1 MLNKVRDFID
11 REGLLSPD
19 GLYIV
24 AVSGGADSVALLRIL
39 QALGYHIEAA
49 HCNFHLR
56 GAESDRDEDFVKSIC
71 SVLNIPIHLIHFN
84 TAEYA
89 SLHKV
94 SIEMAARELRYGYFN
109 QLCRDI
115 GASAVCIAHHRD
127 DAVETFLMNLLR
139 GSGIHGMT
147 GIRPQNGNIVR
158 PLLCLSRDEIEQYLY
173 SIGQD
178 YVTDST
184 NLVGDVVRNKIRL
197 NILPLLKDINPK
209 AAENIN
215 KTAGYLREAEK
226 VFIHAIDDQ
235 RQTIIHGNPDAF
247 PQTLAVSSLLQQ
259 PSPECLLHE
268 WLLPFGFNA
277 AQIQQI
283 LSCMNGESGR
293 EFQTAT
299 HSLFLDRDTFILT
312 STPAPMKTMKI
323 PETGNYRYDENILF
337 SISQSDDLTI
347 SKSPDSITVDADK
360 VRFPLTLRPVQNG
373 DSFTPF
379 GMEGHR
385 LVSDFLTDI
394 KMSVPDKRRQLVLT
408 ASDGQIIWLVGL
420 RPDNHFRVTNQ
431 STKVLHIKL
440 IKHYGRV

>member
-71 SVLNIPIHLIHFN
+71 SVLNIPVHLIHFN

-139 GSGIHGMT
+139 GSGIHGLT

-226 VFIHAIDDQ
+226 VLIHAIDNQ
-235 RQTIIHGNPDAF
+235 RQTIIHGYPYAF

-299 HSLFLDRDTFILT
+299 HSLFLDRGTFILT

-323 PETGNYRYDENILF
+323 PETGNYRYDERTLL

>member
-56 GAESDRDEDFVKSIC
+56 GAESDRDEDFVKSLC

-139 GSGIHGMT
+139 GSGIHGLT

-235 RQTIIHGNPDAF
+235 RQTIIHGYPDAF

-299 HSLFLDRDTFILT
+299 HSLFLDRGTFILT

-323 PETGNYRYDENILF
+323 PETGNYRYDERTLL

-347 SKSPDSITVDADK
+347 SKSPDGITVDADK